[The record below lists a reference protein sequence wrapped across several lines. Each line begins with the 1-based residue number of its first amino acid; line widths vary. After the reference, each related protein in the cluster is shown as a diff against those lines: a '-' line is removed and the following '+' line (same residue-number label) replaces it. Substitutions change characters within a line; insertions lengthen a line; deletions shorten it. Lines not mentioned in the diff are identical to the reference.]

1 MQKTRRHKIVGQIF
15 GFRISGIARGH
26 PYEMMRDGAIPQA
39 SVEGPMV
46 QQLSSSEQKILRFSK
61 IRDDYDRFGERPGE
75 ILRNGRLLLPTHV
88 GPELHDPS
96 PRLLEREEVREI
108 TQETLGGL
116 HIVWDA
122 RNRSGQGA
130 QV

>member
-26 PYEMMRDGAIPQA
+26 PYEMVGDGDKPQA
-39 SVEGPMV
+39 IVEGPMV
-46 QQLSSSEQKILRFSK
+46 QQLSTSEQKILRFSK
-61 IRDDYDRFGERPGE
+61 IRYDYDWFGEGPGE
-75 ILRNGRLLLPTHV
+75 ILPNERLLLPTHV

-108 TQETLGGL
+108 TQETLGEL
-116 HIVWDA
+116 DIVRDA
-122 RNRSGQGA
+122 RNRSG
-130 QV
+130 